1 MPFWLFFLLSCS
13 YRHSMS
19 KFSRSSPEDN
29 SSFCQFGHHIGFNPP
44 QLYFSYFSW
53 IISKTG
59 STIQD
64 SVYYLKVALQTKKE
78 SNLSFR
84 RPYPDGASL
93 RYQNFVHWRSGDH
106 DGAATQE
113 SVIKSHC
120 PEAIIG
126 DHFVT
131 FRSRSTFNMEC
142 LSRAL
147 VTRLTTSAVLS
158 GRIVKDGNLHWKSA
172 RRIKFDRS
180 LSSWL

>member
-1 MPFWLFFLLSCS
+1 MNSMDGKSERISESRKELIRGYCFNCSLCLLPWTFAISIQN
-13 YRHSMS
+13 YGNAR
-19 KFSRSSPEDN
+19 D
-29 SSFCQFGHHIGFNPP
+29 
-44 QLYFSYFSW
+44 SW
-53 IISKTG
+53 K
-59 STIQD
+59 
-64 SVYYLKVALQTKKE
+64 
-78 SNLSFR
+78 SNLSLR

-93 RYQNFVHWRSGDH
+93 RYQNFVHWRSGDD

-158 GRIVKDGNLHWKSA
+158 GRIVKDVNLH
-172 RRIKFDRS
+172 
-180 LSSWL
+180 